1 MYVSHKSEFFGWKRS
16 KRIASRTSALLSF
29 NQLKP
34 PIKRMKNIDLLNE
47 LPFYDESSIG
57 NISEAFKRY
66 ARTFKVEIGGSKD
79 PLAQLEASK
88 PSIKDYVFEDLLDE
102 IKNPERMTKS
112 DKNMVN
118 DLDYESI
125 EFPVSGKDFGKIGK
139 GNNICINVFCYEN
152 NLVFSLFIYQIK
164 NLKSVWIINNNKWK

>member
-1 MYVSHKSEFFGWKRS
+1 M
-16 KRIASRTSALLSF
+16 
-29 NQLKP
+29 
-34 PIKRMKNIDLLNE
+34 
-47 LPFYDESSIG
+47 
-57 NISEAFKRY
+57 
-66 ARTFKVEIGGSKD
+66 
-79 PLAQLEASK
+79 
-88 PSIKDYVFEDLLDE
+88 FEDLLDE

-125 EFPVSGKDFGKIGK
+125 EFPVSGKDFGKIEK

-152 NLVFSLFIYQIK
+152 NLVFFLFIYQIK

>member
-1 MYVSHKSEFFGWKRS
+1 MTFSHEKEVKGLFQELLLYYVLIEKPRI
-16 KRIASRTSALLSF
+16 KRI
-29 NQLKP
+29 
-34 PIKRMKNIDLLNE
+34 KNIDLLHE

-57 NISEAFKRY
+57 NISESFKRH
-66 ARTFKVEIGGSKD
+66 ARSFKVEIVGSKD

-88 PSIKDYVFEDLLDE
+88 PSIKDYLFEDLLDE
-102 IKNPERMTKS
+102 IKNPERMTES

-125 EFPVSGKDFGKIGK
+125 ELPVPRKDFGKIEK

-152 NLVFSLFIYQIK
+152 NLVYPVHISDQKFKVCMDY
-164 NLKSVWIINNNKWK
+164 